1 MDREG
6 LGWFSAPDFDLDLVC
21 SSVEAWPAARERVKP

>member
-1 MDREG
+1 MDRMG

-21 SSVEAWPAARERVKP
+21 SSVEALPAARERINP